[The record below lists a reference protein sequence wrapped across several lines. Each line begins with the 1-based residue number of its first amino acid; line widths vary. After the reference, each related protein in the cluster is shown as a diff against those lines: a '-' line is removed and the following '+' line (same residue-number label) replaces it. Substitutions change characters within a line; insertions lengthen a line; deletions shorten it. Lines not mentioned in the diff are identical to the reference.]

1 MHHVILAQMWTAPYA
16 VGHAALVHVGAL
28 DPSAAAVE
36 SREGDHDDEQEGQR
50 RHLEPV
56 CRAAASGLD
65 TEQERLI
72 WGDFVVRHIF
82 VSFDAQK
89 RKGPIQ

>member
-1 MHHVILAQMWTAPYA
+1 MVSQMWTAPYA
-16 VGHAALVHVGAL
+16 VGDAALVHVGAL
-28 DPSAAAVE
+28 DSTAAVE
-36 SREGDHDDEQEGQR
+36 SGEGDHDDEQEDQR

-72 WGDFVVRHIF
+72 WGDFVRHIF

-89 RKGPIQ
+89 R

>member
-1 MHHVILAQMWTAPYA
+1 MWTAPYA

-28 DPSAAAVE
+28 YSSATVE
-36 SREGDHDDEQEGQR
+36 GGEADHDDEQEDQR

-56 CRAAASGLD
+56 RRAAASGLD
-65 TEQERLI
+65 TEQERRLI
-72 WGDFVVRHIF
+72 WGDFVRHIF

-89 RKGPIQ
+89 REGSIQ

>member
-1 MHHVILAQMWTAPYA
+1 MVSQMWTAPYA

-28 DPSAAAVE
+28 HSAAAVE
-36 SREGDHDDEQEGQR
+36 GGEADHDDEQEGQR

-72 WGDFVVRHIF
+72 WGDFVRLHIF

-89 RKGPIQ
+89 REGPIQ

>member
-1 MHHVILAQMWTAPYA
+1 MVSQMWTAPYA
-16 VGHAALVHVGAL
+16 VGDAALVHVGAL
-28 DPSAAAVE
+28 HSAAAVE
-36 SREGDHDDEQEGQR
+36 GGEADHDDEQDGQR

-56 CRAAASGLD
+56 CRAAASSLD

-72 WGDFVVRHIF
+72 WGDFVRHIF

-89 RKGPIQ
+89 REGPIQ